1 MFGSNALEIAIGIVF
16 VYLLLSLLCTVINEG
31 IANFLEMRGKNL
43 LAGIKNLLNDPEF
56 TSLAQHVYN
65 HGLIGGVMQG
75 VTDFSKTN
83 RLPSYIAPT
92 NFALALMDILGSRGA
107 GQVVVQ
113 QRQKQLEEAQKKS
126 AADSNE
132 ATLNK
137 AVSDAQAALDRAT
150 TSAADLQ
157 QKFADAGEA
166 AKKVQTLKDFG
177 KIKEAS
183 DTLEEALAAGR
194 GLASEYPD
202 PLGSLQKGIEAL
214 APGHTKQSL
223 LALLD
228 KTKREMASVSKEFR
242 TGEYALEKLRGNLE
256 SWFNDG
262 MDRFT
267 GWYKRW
273 TRQVCFGVAIVVVIF
288 ANADTLMLANRLA
301 RDGALRSAIVSAA
314 DSATQK
320 ITSAESATQKL
331 VLDPDKIQAARQE
344 LLEESEKLN
353 LPLGWIDP
361 KVNGKEDPFA
371 FERIPTTPEGWAWKA
386 LGLFVSTLAVSLGA
400 PFWFDTL
407 SSFMN
412 VRGAGK
418 VPDTTQSQSAS
429 STNPESTHQ

>member
-43 LAGIKNLLNDPEF
+43 LAGIKTLLNDPEF
-56 TSLAQHVYN
+56 TSLAQFVYN

-75 VTDFSKTN
+75 ATDFSQKN

-92 NFALALMDILGSRGA
+92 NFALALMDILGAKGA
-107 GQVVVQ
+107 GKVVVDQ
-113 QRQKQLEEAQKKS
+113 SKKELDEAQKQS
-126 AADSNE
+126 ASAPTEETLKE
-132 ATLNK
+132 AI
-137 AVSDAQAALDRAT
+137 AVAQLALDRAIKG
-150 TSAADLQ
+150 AADLES
-157 QKFADAGEA
+157 KFSLAGAA
-166 AKKVQTLKDFG
+166 AKKVQNLNDFG

-183 DTLEEALAAGR
+183 ETLEEALAAGR
-194 GLASEYPD
+194 ALASEYPD
-202 PLGSLQKGIEAL
+202 PLTSLQNGIESLPA
-214 APGHTKQSL
+214 GYTKQSL
-223 LALLD
+223 LTLLD
-228 KTKREMASVSKEFR
+228 KTKREMVLISKEIR
-242 TGEYALEKLRGNLE
+242 TGEYAVEKMCGNLE

-262 MDRFT
+262 MDRFA

-273 TRQVCFGVAIVVVIF
+273 TRQVTFGVAVVVVVC

-301 RDGALRSAIVSAA
+301 RDAALRAAIVTAA

-320 ITSAESATQKL
+320 ITAAASTTQETAGNFSQ
-331 VLDPDKIQAARQE
+331 IQAARQQ
-344 LLEESEKLN
+344 LLDESEKLN

-361 KVNGKEDPFA
+361 KINGKEDSFA
-371 FERIPTTPEGWAWKA
+371 LERTPNNFGGWAWKA
-386 LGLFVSTLAVSLGA
+386 LGLLVSALAVSLGA

-418 VPDTTQSQSAS
+418 VPSTSQSS
-429 STNPESTHQ
+429 SSGNEK

>member
-1 MFGSNALEIAIGIVF
+1 MFGSNALEIATGIVF

-43 LAGIKNLLNDPEF
+43 LEGIKNLLNDPEF

-75 VTDFSKTN
+75 VTDFNQKN

-92 NFALALMDILGSRGA
+92 NFALALIDILGSNGA
-107 GQVVVQ
+107 GQVVVKL
-113 QRQKQLEEAQKKS
+113 RQKELEEAQEKS
-126 AADSNE
+126 AAAPGDE
-132 ATLNK
+132 TLRK
-137 AVSDAQAALDRAT
+137 AVTEAQTALDRAT
-150 TSAADLQ
+150 NNAANVRSKYDL
-157 QKFADAGEA
+157 AGEA
-166 AKKVQTLKDFG
+166 AKKVQDLNDFG

-183 DTLEEALAAGR
+183 ETLNEALAAGR
-194 GLASEYPD
+194 ALASEYPD
-202 PLGSLQKGIEAL
+202 PLGSLQNGIETL
-214 APGHTKQSL
+214 PSGYTKQAL

-228 KTKREMASVSKEFR
+228 KTKREMALVSEEIR
-242 TGEYALEKLRGNLE
+242 TGGYAVEKLRVNLE

-273 TRQVCFGVAIVVVIF
+273 TRQVSFGVAIVLVIF

-301 RDGALRSAIVSAA
+301 RDGALRAAIATAA

-320 ITSAESATQKL
+320 IAGNLSKDNVQT
-331 VLDPDKIQAARQE
+331 ARQD
-344 LLEESEKLN
+344 LLAESEKLN
-353 LPLGWIDP
+353 LPFGWIDP

-371 FERIPTTPEGWAWKA
+371 FERIPKTAKGWAWKI
-386 LGLFVSTLAVSLGA
+386 LGLLVSVLAVSLGA

-418 VPDTTQSQSAS
+418 VPDTSQSP
-429 STNPESTHQ
+429 STTTGK

>member
-1 MFGSNALEIAIGIVF
+1 MFGSNALEIAIGLVF

-43 LAGIKNLLNDPEF
+43 LEGVKNLLNDPEF

-65 HGLIGGVMQG
+65 HGLIGGIMQG
-75 VTDFSKTN
+75 ATDFSQKN

-92 NFALALMDILGSRGA
+92 NFALALMDILGSNGA
-107 GQVVVQ
+107 GPVVVE
-113 QRQKQLEEAQKKS
+113 QRQKELEEAQTKS
-126 AADSNE
+126 EAAPTDGV
-132 ATLNK
+132 LNK
-137 AVSDAQAALDRAT
+137 AVTDAKNALEEAKN
-150 TSAADLQ
+150 SAADVQSKYAL
-157 QKFADAGEA
+157 AGEA
-166 AKKVQTLKDFG
+166 AKKVQSLNDFG

-183 DTLEEALAAGR
+183 ETLEAALAAGR
-194 GLASEYPD
+194 ALSSAYPH

-214 APGHTKQSL
+214 PPGYTKQSL
-223 LALLD
+223 LVLLD
-228 KTKREMASVSKEFR
+228 KTKREMALVSEEIR
-242 TGEYALEKLRGNLE
+242 TGENAVEKMRVNLE
-256 SWFNDG
+256 RWFNDG
-262 MDRFT
+262 MDRFA

-273 TRQVCFGVAIVVVIF
+273 TRQVSFAVAIVVVIF

-301 RDGALRSAIVSAA
+301 REGALRAAIVAAA

-320 ITSAESATQKL
+320 ITAADNASQKL
-331 VLDPDKIQAARQE
+331 ALDPNKIQTARQE
-344 LLEESEKLN
+344 LLDESEKLN

-371 FERIPTTPEGWAWKA
+371 FERIPNTPGGWVWKV
-386 LGLFVSTLAVSLGA
+386 LGLLVSALAVSLGA

-418 VPDTTQSQSAS
+418 VPRTSQSSS
-429 STNPESTHQ
+429 STNGK

>member
-1 MFGSNALEIAIGIVF
+1 MFGSNALEIATGIVF

-31 IANFLEMRGKNL
+31 IANFFEMRGKNL
-43 LAGIKNLLNDPEF
+43 LEGVKNLLNDPEF

-75 VTDFSKTN
+75 VTDFSQKN

-92 NFALALMDILGSRGA
+92 NFALALLDILGSNGA
-107 GQVVVQ
+107 GPVVVE
-113 QRQKQLEEAQKKS
+113 QRQKELEEARKKS
-126 AADSNE
+126 AAAPDDGS
-132 ATLNK
+132 LKK
-137 AVSDAQAALDRAT
+137 AVADAQAALDRAT
-150 TSAADLQ
+150 KSAADVEDKYRL
-157 QKFADAGEA
+157 AGEA
-166 AKKVQTLKDFG
+166 AKKMRNLNDFG
-177 KIKEAS
+177 KIKKAS
-183 DTLEEALAAGR
+183 ETLEAAITAGR
-194 GLASEYPD
+194 ALASEYPD
-202 PLGSLQKGIEAL
+202 PLGSLQNGIEAL
-214 APGHTKQSL
+214 PSGYTKQSL

-228 KTKREMASVSKEFR
+228 KTKREMALVSEEIR
-242 TGEYALEKLRGNLE
+242 TGEYAVEKLRVNLE

-262 MDRFT
+262 MDRFS

-273 TRQVCFGVAIVVVIF
+273 TRQVSFGVAIVLVVL
-288 ANADTLMLANRLA
+288 ANADTLTLANRLA
-301 RDGALRSAIVSAA
+301 RDGALRAAITTAA

-320 ITSAESATQKL
+320 IGENLKNEN
-331 VLDPDKIQAARQE
+331 VQAARQA

-371 FERIPTTPEGWAWKA
+371 FERMPDTASGWAWKI
-386 LGLFVSTLAVSLGA
+386 LGLLVSVLAVSLGA

-418 VPDTTQSQSAS
+418 VPDTSQSPPAG
-429 STNPESTHQ
+429 NGK

>member
-1 MFGSNALEIAIGIVF
+1 MFGSNALEIATGIVF

-31 IANFLEMRGKNL
+31 IANFFEMRGKNL
-43 LAGIKNLLNDPEF
+43 LEGVKNLLNDPEF

-75 VTDFSKTN
+75 VTDFSQKN

-92 NFALALMDILGSRGA
+92 NFALALLDILGSNGA
-107 GQVVVQ
+107 GPVVVE
-113 QRQKQLEEAQKKS
+113 QRQKELDEAQKKS
-126 AADSNE
+126 AAAPDDGS
-132 ATLNK
+132 LKK
-137 AVSDAQAALDRAT
+137 AVADAQAALDRAT
-150 TSAADLQ
+150 KSAADVEDKYRL
-157 QKFADAGEA
+157 AGEA
-166 AKKVQTLKDFG
+166 AKKMRNLNDFG

-183 DTLEEALAAGR
+183 ETLEAAITAGR
-194 GLASEYPD
+194 ALASEYPD
-202 PLGSLQKGIEAL
+202 PLGSLQNGIEAL
-214 APGHTKQSL
+214 PSGYTKQSL

-228 KTKREMASVSKEFR
+228 KTKREMALVSEEIR
-242 TGEYALEKLRGNLE
+242 TGEYAVEKLRVNLE

-262 MDRFT
+262 MDRFS

-273 TRQVCFGVAIVVVIF
+273 TRQVSFGVAIVLVVF
-288 ANADTLMLANRLA
+288 ANADTLTLANRLA
-301 RDGALRSAIVSAA
+301 RDGALRAAITTAA

-320 ITSAESATQKL
+320 IGENLKNEN
-331 VLDPDKIQAARQE
+331 VQAARQA

-371 FERIPTTPEGWAWKA
+371 SERMPDTASGWAWKV
-386 LGLFVSTLAVSLGA
+386 LGLLVSVLAVSLGA

-418 VPDTTQSQSAS
+418 VPDTSQSPSAG
-429 STNPESTHQ
+429 NGK